1 MPSDSQ
7 LAANRAN
14 AQHSTGPVSGAG
26 KSAIRS
32 NALKHGFYSHT
43 AVLKGF
49 ESNDDFEALHADY
62 FDHLAPCGPVEL
74 ELASRIVLSVWQLR
88 RIQLAETQAFQFNLI
103 YARNLVTKN
112 FTNCEPWTLGYA
124 FREDFKVD
132 CPVLEPF
139 ARHRVRWDRTY
150 YRALHELERLQL
162 VRRGHAVPPPQILE
176 IHAPDCALLAPSLAP
191 PPPHPPASDPRV
203 SEPRPSGSGTPAAP
217 PPPQPPA
224 SDPRP
229 SKPRVSDSCV
239 SDPRP
244 SGSAT
249 PPAATPSQ
257 PTPTHSPATPNP
269 QIGFVS
275 QKSANEPPP
284 ARPASPRKR

>member
-1 MPSDSQ
+1 MPTDSQ

-14 AQHSTGPVSGAG
+14 AEHSTGPVSAAG

-49 ESNDDFEALHADY
+49 ESDAEFEALHAD
-62 FDHLAPCGPVEL
+62 FLDHLAPCGPVEL

-103 YARNLVTKN
+103 YARPLVTKN
-112 FTNCEPWTLGYA
+112 FNNCEQWTLGYA
-124 FREDFKVD
+124 FREDIKVD
-132 CPVLEPF
+132 SPVLEPF

-176 IHAPDCALLAPSLAP
+176 IHAPDNVLLAPSLPPTP
-191 PPPHPPASDPRV
+191 PPPPVSQPPVSESRV
-203 SEPRPSGSGTPAAP
+203 SEM
-217 PPPQPPA
+217 
-224 SDPRP
+224 
-229 SKPRVSDSCV
+229 
-239 SDPRP
+239 
-244 SGSAT
+244 
-249 PPAATPSQ
+249 
-257 PTPTHSPATPNP
+257 
-269 QIGFVS
+269 
-275 QKSANEPPP
+275 E
-284 ARPASPRKR
+284 

>member
-1 MPSDSQ
+1 
-7 LAANRAN
+7 
-14 AQHSTGPVSGAG
+14 
-26 KSAIRS
+26 
-32 NALKHGFYSHT
+32 
-43 AVLKGF
+43 
-49 ESNDDFEALHADY
+49 
-62 FDHLAPCGPVEL
+62 
-74 ELASRIVLSVWQLR
+74 
-88 RIQLAETQAFQFNLI
+88 
-103 YARNLVTKN
+103 
-112 FTNCEPWTLGYA
+112 
-124 FREDFKVD
+124 
-132 CPVLEPF
+132 
-139 ARHRVRWDRTY
+139 
-150 YRALHELERLQL
+150 
-162 VRRGHAVPPPQILE
+162 
-176 IHAPDCALLAPSLAP
+176 
-191 PPPHPPASDPRV
+191 PHPPASDPRV

-284 ARPASPRKR
+284 ARPASPRKCPIYPRS